1 MLNSHKLALA
11 GTHAGTLSEVA
22 HPPLPAAAPPS
33 TSAYQHA
40 IFTESMIPRSSLH
53 GWQRAEETFISL
65 GFHTLILLLLVLA
78 PLYYTQSLDL
88 RQFQATYLISPSVPP
103 PPPPPAAPR
112 LVRSVPRTFFTR
124 SGLMAPSS
132 IPRNIAMIHEKP
144 SDIPPEDFSGGVVGG
159 VPGGMPG
166 GSIGGVLGG
175 ILGGMSNSAV
185 AVAPPPIAA
194 PKKPLRIGG
203 DVRPPRQIF
212 APHLDFPILA
222 KQAHVQGRVVI
233 DAIIDDH
240 GNVVELH
247 VVSGQPLLVPAALQ
261 NVAQWKYEP
270 TYLNGQPIAVEMVV
284 NVDFKLGQ

>member
-1 MLNSHKLALA
+1 MLKSHKLALA
-11 GTHAGTLSEVA
+11 GTHAGALSEVA
-22 HPPLPAAAPPS
+22 TSPLPAATPPS
-33 TSAYQHA
+33 TSTRKHA
-40 IFTESMIPRSSLH
+40 IFEESMIPKSSSH

-65 GFHTLILLLLVLA
+65 GFHFLILVALVLA

-132 IPRNIAMIHEKP
+132 IPRTIAMIHEKA
-144 SDIPPEDFSGGVVGG
+144 SDIPPEDFTDGVVGG

-166 GSIGGVLGG
+166 GSIGGALGG
-175 ILGGMSNSAV
+175 ILGGMPNTAV

-203 DVRPPRQIF
+203 NVKPPRQIF

-247 VVSGQPLLVPAALQ
+247 VVSGPPLLVPAALQ
-261 NVAQWKYEP
+261 NVSQWKYEP